1 MHFEE
6 LWKAV
11 TLPLKPN
18 TALIRTQSRMRNF
31 RSDMEMVEGAC
42 RNPRSGGQLQS
53 PQEWLISEGL
63 MESLS
68 AKESRP
74 KRMRQSRE

>member
-1 MHFEE
+1 
-6 LWKAV
+6 
-11 TLPLKPN
+11 
-18 TALIRTQSRMRNF
+18 
-31 RSDMEMVEGAC
+31 MEVVEGAS
-42 RNPRSGGQLQS
+42 RNPRSGGQLRS

-74 KRMRQSRE
+74 KRMGQRRE